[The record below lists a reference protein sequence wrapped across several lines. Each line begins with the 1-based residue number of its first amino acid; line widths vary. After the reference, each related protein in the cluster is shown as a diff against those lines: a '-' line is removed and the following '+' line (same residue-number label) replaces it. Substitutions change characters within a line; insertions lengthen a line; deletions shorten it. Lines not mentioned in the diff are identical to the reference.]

1 MGVSDPVVHLFTQ
14 HSLTAY
20 LIHNQYL
27 LDVRHCAEQVRL
39 YSALRSLYFLFPLP
53 LPLAG
58 SSSSSRSCLRDR
70 ILGRTAPSSHVQEA
84 LQADSALAI
93 PFWRLSLSG
102 FRLEYKLHGGRC
114 PDCLARCYFRGSH
127 CARQGVLTGG
137 WGGRVLAVT
146 LQNGKLRSLHSSGQE
161 APYHWLFN
169 QEQWAPWLRTHR
181 GAIWEARLSIHRER
195 GQSHG
200 EPDTQKGWLSQ
211 YIVSKI

>member
-1 MGVSDPVVHLFTQ
+1 MGVSDPVVHLFIQ

-84 LQADSALAI
+84 LQADSALAL
-93 PFWRLSLSG
+93 PFWHLSLSG

-114 PDCLARCYFRGSH
+114 PDCLARCYFRGSQ
-127 CARQGVLTGG
+127 CIRQGVFILSFVNRFKKSITIMVEKTVPLSVKCQTKNTV
-137 WGGRVLAVT
+137 RRKFT
-146 LQNGKLRSLHSSGQE
+146 LFEIK
-161 APYHWLFN
+161 
-169 QEQWAPWLRTHR
+169 
-181 GAIWEARLSIHRER
+181 
-195 GQSHG
+195 
-200 EPDTQKGWLSQ
+200 KGM
-211 YIVSKI
+211 

>member
-84 LQADSALAI
+84 LQADSALAL

-127 CARQGVLTGG
+127 CARHKISNGVEQLRLCRATTELPCSGAS
-137 WGGRVLAVT
+137 VLQRKAQE
-146 LQNGKLRSLHSSGQE
+146 LRLRSNT
-161 APYHWLFN
+161 A
-169 QEQWAPWLRTHR
+169 
-181 GAIWEARLSIHRER
+181 
-195 GQSHG
+195 
-200 EPDTQKGWLSQ
+200 K
-211 YIVSKI
+211 